1 MAGWCNRIVG
11 GFEQEAG
18 RRSCGFI
25 AVSVGLVTPLSVV
38 FGARAA
44 PGPRKQLVT
53 TLYFPNKKK
62 GTLTTHMGY

>member
-25 AVSVGLVTPLSVV
+25 AVSVGLLTTLSVL
-38 FGARAA
+38 FGAKAA
-44 PGPRKQLVT
+44 PGPSKQLLT
-53 TLYFPNKKK
+53 TLYFPNKNK
-62 GTLTTHMGY
+62 